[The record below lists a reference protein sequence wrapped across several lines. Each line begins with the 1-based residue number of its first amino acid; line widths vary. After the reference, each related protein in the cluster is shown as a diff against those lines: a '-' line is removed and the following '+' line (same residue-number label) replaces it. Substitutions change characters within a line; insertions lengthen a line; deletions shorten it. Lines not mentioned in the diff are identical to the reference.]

1 MFCNSCGSPVY
12 AEQAVC
18 GKCGS
23 PVLGRPPLTRVEQH
37 AKLLGILWIVYA
49 IFHAIGGAVL
59 LIVANTISGRFASGD
74 NAAFLHPLLT
84 GIAIFL
90 LVKAAVCVIAGFG
103 LIEKQTWGRP
113 LTLLMGFISL
123 INIPI
128 GTALGIYTLW
138 VLLSPHAESDY
149 HRLAASAR

>member
-23 PVLGRPPLTRVEQH
+23 PILGRPPLTRVEQH

-49 IFHAIGGAVL
+49 IFHALGGAVL
-59 LIVANTISGRFASGD
+59 LIVAHTIFGRFASGD
-74 NAAFLHPLLT
+74 NAAFVHPLLT
-84 GIAIFL
+84 WIAIFL
-90 LVKAAVCVIAGFG
+90 LVKSAFCVIAGFG
-103 LIEKQTWGRP
+103 LIERQTWGRP

-138 VLLSPHAESDY
+138 VLLSPHSDVDY

>member
-1 MFCNSCGSPVY
+1 
-12 AEQAVC
+12 
-18 GKCGS
+18 
-23 PVLGRPPLTRVEQH
+23 LGRPPLNRVEQH

-59 LIVANTISGRFASGD
+59 LIVANTIFGELSTHD
-74 NAAFLHPLLT
+74 NAFFLHPLLT

-90 LVKAAVCVIAGFG
+90 LVKAAACVVAGFG
-103 LIEKQTWGRP
+103 LIERQSWGRP
-113 LTLLMGFISL
+113 LTLLLGFISL

-138 VLLSPHAESDY
+138 VLLSPHADSDY
-149 HRLAASAR
+149 NRLAASAR